1 MLSDRE
7 WKLKYTPEDGDLVK
21 GFYIPALEDAERYD
35 RLTGYFNAG
44 ALALAAR
51 GIEGLVRNNGRMRL
65 VVGCTLGQPEI
76 DAIEKGE
83 AVREQVEKHLADMPL
98 IASDAATQEAL
109 ELVSWMVAQGYLEVK
124 VAVPCDEHR
133 NPVPDNALFHEKTGI
148 IEDRGG
154 DRIAWTGS
162 LNETAAGWRR
172 NWETINVFKSWGPE
186 RDRVDEEERNF
197 ASLWANRPSRV
208 MVIDVPEA
216 VRRDLL
222 RFMPADGVPRRLR
235 RAGLGLYATAPRDG
249 ETGAERRVREPPAE
263 YAPVLAVDRR
273 SLVWTFIANAPRL
286 PGGGALVGEATAAV
300 TPWPH
305 QVRAFEKLY
314 GRWPSRLLIADEVGL
329 GKTIQA
335 GMLLRQAWLSGRA
348 KRILV
353 MAPKAVLGQWQ
364 IELREKFNLNWPI
377 YDGRKLVR
385 YPSPALQGRHE
396 REVARSEWHREPVVI
411 TSSHLM
417 RRHDRARALLDEAE
431 PWDLVVLDEA
441 HHARRRGAGGQ
452 KEGGPNALLGLMR
465 ALEDRTRGLVL
476 LTATPMQVHTVEVWD
491 LLDLLGLPREWTA
504 PAFLEFFDDVSHPN
518 PSADAMERMAQLFRA
533 TEREHGP
540 MPAETVQRMTK
551 LSRLRAR
558 KVIQALRDPSSIPRR
573 RLENEE
579 RRAAVG
585 LMRGYTPLRHLVSR
599 HTRELLRRYA
609 REGMLDTAIADR
621 QVEDHFIDMSEAER
635 ELYDAVEAYIRTT
648 YNQAAAADKAA
659 VGFVMT
665 TYRRRLASSV
675 HALRVTLERHR
686 AAIGTGGAMDP
697 GALEDDAPDDE
708 TADEILDTE
717 ELAALEQRALASE
730 ERQDIDTLL
739 ARIARCPPDSKLERL
754 KATIA
759 ALRAS
764 GYQQTMVFTQ
774 YGDTMEFLREELRK
788 DLGLRLM
795 CYSGRGGEVPTEGG
809 PWRAITRDDAKRR
822 FRLGEADVL
831 LCTDAAA
838 EGLNFQFCG
847 ALVNYD
853 MPWNPMRV
861 EQRIGRIDRL
871 GQRHSIVRISNLH
884 YEDTVETD
892 VYRAL
897 GSRINLFQRVVGP
910 LQPILARLPG
920 TITNTVLADPRTEA
934 PDRAGMREAI
944 ERQIDEGGSGGFD
957 IDAVLEEDW
966 TMPERPAPA
975 MTMDDLDRVIGAED
989 LMPQG
994 TQVRPLGAREYALR
1008 APGMTPELRVT
1019 TDPDYYEEH
1028 TESVEFW
1035 SPGNPLFNAPENLHA
1050 PSETT
1055 GAQQLA
1061 KLLDQGPG

>member
-1 MLSDRE
+1 
-7 WKLKYTPEDGDLVK
+7 
-21 GFYIPALEDAERYD
+21 
-35 RLTGYFNAG
+35 
-44 ALALAAR
+44 
-51 GIEGLVRNNGRMRL
+51 
-65 VVGCTLGQPEI
+65 
-76 DAIEKGE
+76 
-83 AVREQVEKHLADMPL
+83 
-98 IASDAATQEAL
+98 
-109 ELVSWMVAQGYLEVK
+109 
-124 VAVPCDEHR
+124 
-133 NPVPDNALFHEKTGI
+133 
-148 IEDRGG
+148 
-154 DRIAWTGS
+154 
-162 LNETAAGWRR
+162 
-172 NWETINVFKSWGPE
+172 
-186 RDRVDEEERNF
+186 
-197 ASLWANRPSRV
+197 
-208 MVIDVPEA
+208 
-216 VRRDLL
+216 
-222 RFMPADGVPRRLR
+222 
-235 RAGLGLYATAPRDG
+235 
-249 ETGAERRVREPPAE
+249 
-263 YAPVLAVDRR
+263 
-273 SLVWTFIANAPRL
+273 
-286 PGGGALVGEATAAV
+286 
-300 TPWPH
+300 
-305 QVRAFEKLY
+305 
-314 GRWPSRLLIADEVGL
+314 
-329 GKTIQA
+329 
-335 GMLLRQAWLSGRA
+335 
-348 KRILV
+348 
-353 MAPKAVLGQWQ
+353 
-364 IELREKFNLNWPI
+364 
-377 YDGRKLVR
+377 
-385 YPSPALQGRHE
+385 
-396 REVARSEWHREPVVI
+396 
-411 TSSHLM
+411 
-417 RRHDRARALLDEAE
+417 
-431 PWDLVVLDEA
+431 
-441 HHARRRGAGGQ
+441 
-452 KEGGPNALLGLMR
+452 
-465 ALEDRTRGLVL
+465 
-476 LTATPMQVHTVEVWD
+476 
-491 LLDLLGLPREWTA
+491 
-504 PAFLEFFDDVSHPN
+504 
-518 PSADAMERMAQLFRA
+518 
-533 TEREHGP
+533 
-540 MPAETVQRMTK
+540 MTK

-579 RRAAVG
+579 RQAAVG
-585 LMRGYTPLRHLVSR
+585 LVRAYTPLRHLVSR

-621 QVEDHFIDMSEAER
+621 KVEDHFIDMSEAER
-635 ELYDAVEAYIRTT
+635 ELYDAVEAYIRST
-648 YNQAAAADKAA
+648 YNQAAAAEKAA

-686 AAIGTGGAMDP
+686 AAIGTGGAVDP

-739 ARIARCPPDSKLERL
+739 ARIGRCPPDSKLERL

-759 ALRAS
+759 ELRES

-774 YGDTMEFLREELRK
+774 YGDTMDFLREELRK
-788 DLGLRLM
+788 DPDLRLM
-795 CYSGRGGEVPTEGG
+795 CYSGRGGEVPMEGG

-847 ALVNYD
+847 AIVNYD

-871 GQRHSIVRISNLH
+871 GQRHAVVRINNLH

-934 PDRAGMREAI
+934 PDRAGLREAI
-944 ERQIDEGGSGGFD
+944 ERQIDEGESGGFD

-1061 KLLDQGPG
+1061 KLLDQGSG

>member
-51 GIEGLVRNNGRMRL
+51 GIEGLVRNAGRMRL

-83 AVREQVEKHLADMPL
+83 AVRKQVEKHLADMPL
-98 IASDAATQEAL
+98 IAPDAATREAL
-109 ELVSWMVAQGYLEVK
+109 ELVSWMVAQGYLVVK

-133 NPVPDNALFHEKTGI
+133 KPVPDNALFHEKTGI

-208 MVIDVPEA
+208 LVIDVPDA

-222 RFMPADGVPRRLR
+222 RFMPADGMPKRLK
-235 RAGLGLYATAPRDG
+235 RAGLYPIKPVDG
-249 ETGAERRVREPPAE
+249 ETDADHRVREPPAE
-263 YAPVLAVDRR
+263 SAPVDRR
-273 SLVWTFIANAPRL
+273 SLVWTFIASAPRL

-305 QVRAFEKLY
+305 QVRAFDKLY
-314 GRWPSRLLIADEVGL
+314 GRWPSKLLIADEVGL

-385 YPSPALQGRHE
+385 YPSPALRGRHE
-396 REVARSEWHREPVVI
+396 REVAPSEWHREPVVI

-417 RRHDRARALLDEAE
+417 RRRDRARALLDEAE

-465 ALEDRTRGLVL
+465 ALKDRTQGLVL

-504 PAFLEFFDDVSHPN
+504 QAFLKFFDDVNHPN
-518 PSADAMERMAQLFRA
+518 PSTDAMERMAQLFQA
-533 TEREHGP
+533 TEHGHGP

-551 LSRLRAR
+551 LSKLRAR

-585 LMRGYTPLRHLVSR
+585 LMRAYTPLRHLVSR
-599 HTRELLRRYA
+599 YTRELLRRYA

-621 QVEDHFIDMSEAER
+621 QVEDHFIDMNEAER

-686 AAIGTGGAMDP
+686 AAIGTGGAVDP
-697 GALEDDAPDDE
+697 DALEDDAPDDE

-759 ALRAS
+759 ELRGS

-788 DLGLRLM
+788 DPDLRLM

-809 PWRAITRDDAKRR
+809 PWRTITRDDAKRR

-897 GSRINLFQRVVGP
+897 GSRINLFQMVVGP

-934 PDRAGMREAI
+934 PDRAGLREAI
-944 ERQIDEGGSGGFD
+944 ERQIDEGGSDGFD
-957 IDAVLEEDW
+957 IDAVLDEEW

-1035 SPGNPLFNAPENLHA
+1035 SPGNPLFNPPENLHA

-1061 KLLDQGPG
+1061 KLLDRDPG

>member
-1 MLSDRE
+1 
-7 WKLKYTPEDGDLVK
+7 
-21 GFYIPALEDAERYD
+21 
-35 RLTGYFNAG
+35 
-44 ALALAAR
+44 
-51 GIEGLVRNNGRMRL
+51 
-65 VVGCTLGQPEI
+65 
-76 DAIEKGE
+76 
-83 AVREQVEKHLADMPL
+83 
-98 IASDAATQEAL
+98 
-109 ELVSWMVAQGYLEVK
+109 
-124 VAVPCDEHR
+124 
-133 NPVPDNALFHEKTGI
+133 
-148 IEDRGG
+148 
-154 DRIAWTGS
+154 
-162 LNETAAGWRR
+162 
-172 NWETINVFKSWGPE
+172 
-186 RDRVDEEERNF
+186 
-197 ASLWANRPSRV
+197 
-208 MVIDVPEA
+208 
-216 VRRDLL
+216 
-222 RFMPADGVPRRLR
+222 
-235 RAGLGLYATAPRDG
+235 
-249 ETGAERRVREPPAE
+249 
-263 YAPVLAVDRR
+263 
-273 SLVWTFIANAPRL
+273 
-286 PGGGALVGEATAAV
+286 
-300 TPWPH
+300 
-305 QVRAFEKLY
+305 
-314 GRWPSRLLIADEVGL
+314 
-329 GKTIQA
+329 
-335 GMLLRQAWLSGRA
+335 
-348 KRILV
+348 
-353 MAPKAVLGQWQ
+353 MAPKAVLSQWQ

-385 YPSPALQGRHE
+385 YPSPALRGQHE
-396 REVARSEWHREPVVI
+396 REVIQSEWHREPVVI

-417 RRHDRARALLDEAE
+417 RRRDRARALLEEAE

-452 KEGGPNALLGLMR
+452 KEGGPNALLNLIQ
-465 ALEDRTRGLVL
+465 ALKDRTQGLVL

-504 PAFLEFFDDVSHPN
+504 QAFLNFFDDVSHPN
-518 PSADAMERMAQLFRA
+518 PSADAMERMARLFQA
-533 TEREHGP
+533 TEHDHGP
-540 MPAETVQRMTK
+540 MPTETVQHMTK

-585 LMRGYTPLRHLVSR
+585 LMRAYTPLRHLVSR

-609 REGMLDTAIADR
+609 KEGMLDTAIAER
-621 QVEDHFIDMSEAER
+621 KVEDHFIDMSEAER

-648 YNQAAAADKAA
+648 YNQAAAAEKAA

-686 AAIGTGGAMDP
+686 AAIGTGDAVDP
-697 GALEDDAPDDE
+697 SALEDDAPDDE

-739 ARIARCPPDSKLERL
+739 AQIARCPPDSKLDRL

-759 ALRAS
+759 TLRRS
-764 GYQQTMVFTQ
+764 GYEQTMVFTQ

-788 DLGLRLM
+788 DPDLRLM
-795 CYSGRGGEVPTEGG
+795 CYSGRGGEIPTEGG

-871 GQRHSIVRISNLH
+871 GQHHSIVRISNLH

-897 GSRINLFQRVVGP
+897 GSRINLFQMVVGP

-934 PDRAGMREAI
+934 PNRAGLRDAI
-944 ERQIDEGGSGGFD
+944 ERQIDEGESGGFD

-966 TMPERPAPA
+966 SMPERPAPT
-975 MTMDDLDRVIGAED
+975 MTMNDLDRVIGAED

-1008 APGMTPELRVT
+1008 APGMTLELRVT

-1035 SPGNPLFNAPENLHA
+1035 SPGNPLFNPPENLYA
-1050 PSETT
+1050 PSETK
-1055 GAQQLA
+1055 GVQQLA
-1061 KLLDQGPG
+1061 KLLDQGRM

>member
-1 MLSDRE
+1 M
-7 WKLKYTPEDGDLVK
+7 
-21 GFYIPALEDAERYD
+21 
-35 RLTGYFNAG
+35 
-44 ALALAAR
+44 
-51 GIEGLVRNNGRMRL
+51 RNNGRMRL
-65 VVGCTLGQPEI
+65 VVGCTLNQPEV

-83 AVREQVEKHLADMPL
+83 AVRKQVEKHLADMPL
-98 IASDAATQEAL
+98 IAPDAETREAL
-109 ELVSWMVAQGYLEVK
+109 ELLSWMVAQGYLEVK
-124 VAVPCDEHR
+124 VAVPCDERR

-208 MVIDVPEA
+208 LVLDVPEA

-222 RFMPADGVPRRLR
+222 RFMPADGMPKRLK
-235 RAGLGLYATAPRDG
+235 RAGLYATKPEDG
-249 ETGAERRVREPPAE
+249 ETNAERRVREPPAE
-263 YAPVLAVDRR
+263 YAPVDRR
-273 SLVWTFIANAPRL
+273 SLVWAFIANAPRL

-314 GRWPSRLLIADEVGL
+314 GRWPSKLLIADEVGL

-348 KRILV
+348 KRILI
-353 MAPKAVLGQWQ
+353 MAPKAVLSQWQ

-385 YPSPALQGRHE
+385 YPSPALRGQHE
-396 REVARSEWHREPVVI
+396 RQVAHSEWHREPVVI

-417 RRHDRARALLDEAE
+417 RRRDRARALLDEAE

-452 KEGGPNALLGLMR
+452 KEGGPNALLSLMR
-465 ALEDRTRGLVL
+465 ALKDRTQGLVL

-504 PAFLEFFDDVSHPN
+504 PAFLKFFDDVGHPN
-518 PSADAMERMAQLFRA
+518 PSADAMERMARLFQA
-533 TEREHGP
+533 TEHDHGP
-540 MPAETVQRMTK
+540 MPTETVQRMTK

-585 LMRGYTPLRHLVSR
+585 LMRAYTPLRHLVSR

-621 QVEDHFIDMSEAER
+621 KVEDHFIDMSEAER
-635 ELYDAVEAYIRTT
+635 ELYDAMEAYIRTT
-648 YNQAAAADKAA
+648 YNQAAAAEKAA

-686 AAIGTGGAMDP
+686 AAIGTDGAVDP
-697 GALEDDAPDDE
+697 DALEDDAPDDE

-759 ALRAS
+759 ELRRN
-764 GYQQTMVFTQ
+764 GYEQTMVFTQ

-788 DLGLRLM
+788 DPDLRLM

-809 PWRAITRDDAKRR
+809 QWRAITRDDAKRR

-897 GSRINLFQRVVGP
+897 GSRINLFQMVVGP

-934 PDRAGMREAI
+934 PDRAGLREAI
-944 ERQIDEGGSGGFD
+944 ERQIDEGESGGFD

-966 TMPERPAPA
+966 SMPERPAPA

-1035 SPGNPLFNAPENLHA
+1035 SPGNPLFNPPESLGRGD
-1050 PSETT
+1050 ETNQE
-1055 GAQQLA
+1055 GRLRE
-1061 KLLDQGPG
+1061 LLDTS

>member
-65 VVGCTLGQPEI
+65 VVGCTLDQPEI

-83 AVREQVEKHLADMPL
+83 AVRGQVEKHLADMPL
-98 IASDAATQEAL
+98 MAPDAATKEAL
-109 ELVSWMVAQGYLEVK
+109 ELVSWMVAHGYLEVK

-133 NPVPDNALFHEKTGI
+133 NPVPDNALFHEKSGI

-197 ASLWANRPSRV
+197 ASLWVNRPSRV
-208 MVIDVPEA
+208 IVIDVPEA

-222 RFMPADGVPRRLR
+222 RFMPAEGMPKRLK
-235 RAGLGLYATAPRDG
+235 RAGLYTTEPEDG
-249 ETGAERRVREPPAE
+249 ETDAERRVREPPAE
-263 YAPVLAVDRR
+263 YAPVDRR
-273 SLVWTFIANAPRL
+273 SLVWAFIANAPRL

-314 GRWPSRLLIADEVGL
+314 GRWPSKLLIADEVGL

-385 YPSPALQGRHE
+385 YPSPALRGQHE
-396 REVARSEWHREPVVI
+396 RVVARSEWHREPVVI

-417 RRHDRARALLDEAE
+417 RRRDRADALLDEAE

-465 ALEDRTRGLVL
+465 VLRDRTQGLVL
-476 LTATPMQVHTVEVWD
+476 LTATPMQVHTIEVWD
-491 LLDLLGLPREWTA
+491 LLDLLGLPPEWTA
-504 PAFLEFFDDVSHPN
+504 QAFLKFFDD
-518 PSADAMERMAQLFRA
+518 
-533 TEREHGP
+533 
-540 MPAETVQRMTK
+540 
-551 LSRLRAR
+551 
-558 KVIQALRDPSSIPRR
+558 
-573 RLENEE
+573 
-579 RRAAVG
+579 
-585 LMRGYTPLRHLVSR
+585 
-599 HTRELLRRYA
+599 
-609 REGMLDTAIADR
+609 
-621 QVEDHFIDMSEAER
+621 
-635 ELYDAVEAYIRTT
+635 
-648 YNQAAAADKAA
+648 
-659 VGFVMT
+659 
-665 TYRRRLASSV
+665 
-675 HALRVTLERHR
+675 
-686 AAIGTGGAMDP
+686 
-697 GALEDDAPDDE
+697 
-708 TADEILDTE
+708 
-717 ELAALEQRALASE
+717 
-730 ERQDIDTLL
+730 
-739 ARIARCPPDSKLERL
+739 KLERL
-754 KATIA
+754 KATIDT
-759 ALRAS
+759 LRGS
-764 GYQQTMVFTQ
+764 GYEQTMVFTQ

-788 DLGLRLM
+788 DPDLRLM
-795 CYSGRGGEVPTEGG
+795 CYSGRGGEIPTEGG

-934 PDRAGMREAI
+934 PDRAGLREAI
-944 ERQIDEGGSGGFD
+944 ERQIDEGESGGFD

-966 TMPERPAPA
+966 TLPERPAPA

-1008 APGMTPELRVT
+1008 APGMASELRVT

-1035 SPGNPLFNAPENLHA
+1035 SPGNPLFNAPETL
-1050 PSETT
+1050 ETWDET
-1055 GAQQLA
+1055 SCERRLRE
-1061 KLLDQGPG
+1061 LLEFGPRVR